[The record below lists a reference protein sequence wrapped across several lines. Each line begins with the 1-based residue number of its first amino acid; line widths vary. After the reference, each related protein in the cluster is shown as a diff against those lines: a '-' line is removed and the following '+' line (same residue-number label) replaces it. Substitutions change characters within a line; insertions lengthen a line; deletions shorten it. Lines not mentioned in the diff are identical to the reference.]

1 MRRLAWRFYAVT
13 LWKLHSL
20 MDRRAW
26 RLEDRACRCEN
37 RAARLRRRLAWWSDR
52 ADEVEREACEATA
65 QGWLGDFD
73 AGDEAPDGPE
83 RP

>member
-1 MRRLAWRFYAVT
+1 MRRALWRLYAVA
-13 LWKLHSL
+13 LWRLYSL

-37 RAARLRRRLAWWSDR
+37 RAARLRSRLAWWSDR

-65 QGWLGDFD
+65 MGWPGGFD
-73 AGDEAPDGPE
+73 GSPEAPGGP
-83 RP
+83 